1 MIRPLAVFF
10 AVFWALAVPA
20 GAQAPVPRQYDD
32 RGVIERAD
40 PDKPA
45 ARVARENAAAA
56 DAQTRCDAGD
66 LAGCAALGR
75 AYMLGEGKPQNRPVA
90 ELLFRQ
96 TCDGAEASGCL
107 GLGELFWHVPEE
119 DARNLALVAF
129 QRGCRLG
136 ALDAC
141 EKAANAIEVGVW
153 TEGGDKASADALRR
167 ETCAKGGVA
176 SCRELAQ
183 SLFWRDRPDSEQAR
197 GQAVIERFCHEGDAE
212 SCGILVSRLDKEE
225 NGNPVELREWR
236 ELGCRAG
243 EAKHC
248 RDLAEQ
254 AFAAGSGPP
263 EDRTDALALFDRAC
277 ELETYFCGQAE
288 EIRARPGLSA
298 GCTQGNT
305 ADCVALGE
313 LYADS
318 QSELYAPDKAVALLG
333 DACEAGAIAA
343 CGTAA
348 GLLLSAEEGD
358 LAESRMRA
366 ERWYVTACDA
376 GNDDACFDLG
386 RNLLDG
392 EGLPQDRAR
401 GYALL
406 AGVCERGGQ
415 STCNWL
421 VRQGETDPDAP
432 VIPADSEYLP
442 PMTAEE
448 KAEVE
453 QRWREEIQA
462 RAAAE
467 RAELCTTTRVEFR
480 GIIYE
485 DTICQVAPAMIG
497 GFRVNPGEAPWQAL
511 LWRPATLNGQALPP
525 GQRVACGG
533 ALVASG
539 WILTAAHCVVDGNK
553 KSLIGPG
560 HRVRLGVHN
569 PRADE
574 GVSYP
579 ILRAVPHPRYHE
591 PSRAFDIALLRFDP
605 RAGVK
610 AEATNSIRSIRLDPV
625 PLDDRRIRQGL
636 PVFTYGWGLT
646 AVNGDSSEYL
656 KGAKLELDDPARCTR
671 RTEFRGELLRDAV
684 LCASAPDRS
693 QACNGDSG
701 GPLITYGD
709 AAKVPTVIGVVSAGE
724 ECGTTGVPSRYTRV
738 AKVRD
743 WIDDVMAGRTPAR
756 RRR

>member
-1 MIRPLAVFF
+1 MIRLLAMLF
-10 AVFWALAVPA
+10 AVFCALSVPA
-20 GAQAPVPRQYDD
+20 GAQAPVPRQYDED
-32 RGVIERAD
+32 SVMGRAD

-56 DAQTRCDAGD
+56 DAQMRCDAGD

-119 DARNLALVAF
+119 EARNLAFIAF

-141 EKAANAIEVGVW
+141 EKTAEAIELGIW
-153 TEGGDKASADALRR
+153 AEDSDEASAEALRR
-167 ETCAKGGVA
+167 ETCAKGGAA
-176 SCRELAQ
+176 SCRELAR
-183 SLFWRDRPDSEQAR
+183 SLFSRDRSVTEQAEGR
-197 GQAVIERFCHEGDAE
+197 AVIERLCREGDAE
-212 SCGILVSRLDKEE
+212 SCGSLVSRLESEE

-243 EAKHC
+243 DAMHC
-248 RDLAEQ
+248 RKLAKQ
-254 AFAAGSGPP
+254 AFAAGSGLP

-277 ELETYFCGQAE
+277 ELETYFCGQADD
-288 EIRARPGLSA
+288 IRARPALSA
-298 GCTQGNT
+298 GCTQGIT
-305 ADCVALGE
+305 ADCVALGR

-318 QSELYAPDKAVALLG
+318 QSELYSPGEAVALLG
-333 DACEAGAIAA
+333 NACEAGAIAA

-348 GLLLSAEEGD
+348 RLLLNAQEGG

-376 GNDDACFDLG
+376 GNEDVCFDLG

-392 EGLPQDRAR
+392 YGLPQDRAR

-406 AGVCERGGQ
+406 AGVCERGDRF
-415 STCNWL
+415 TCDWL
-421 VRQGETDPDAP
+421 VRRGETDPEAP
-432 VIPADSEYLP
+432 PVPADNDYLP
-442 PMTAEE
+442 PLTTEE
-448 KAEVE
+448 EAEVQ

-462 RAAAE
+462 RAAAD
-467 RAELCTTTRVEFR
+467 RAESCTTTRVEFR
-480 GIIYE
+480 GIVYE
-485 DTICQVAPAMIG
+485 DTICEIAPAMIG
-497 GFRVNPGEAPWQAL
+497 GYSLRPGQAPWQAV
-511 LWRPATLNGQALPP
+511 LWRPARMGGQNLPP

-539 WILTAAHCVVDGNK
+539 WILTAAHCIVDKDK
-553 KSLIGPG
+553 KSLLGPG
-560 HRVRLGVHN
+560 HRIRLGVHN

-579 ILRAVPHPRYHE
+579 ILRAIPHPRYHE
-591 PSRAFDIALLRFDP
+591 PSRAFDIALLQIDP
-605 RAGVK
+605 GAGVK
-610 AEATNSIRSIRLDPV
+610 GAATNSIRSIRLDPV
-625 PLDDRRIRQGL
+625 PLDDRKIADGL
-636 PVFTYGWGLT
+636 PVYTYGWGLT
-646 AVNGDSSEYL
+646 AVDGDSSEYL
-656 KGAKLELDDPARCTR
+656 KGAKLQLEDPAQCTR
-671 RTEFRGELLRDAV
+671 RTKFRGDLLRDAV

-709 AAKVPTVIGVVSAGE
+709 AGKGPTVIGVVSAGE
-724 ECGTTGVPSRYTRV
+724 KCGTTGVPSRYTRV

-743 WIDDVMAGRTPAR
+743 WIDEVLTGRKPVPGR
-756 RRR
+756 